1 MILGRDELVRRS
13 LAELEGDV
21 TRASPA
27 GPPAANS
34 DERTRLL
41 PREALD
47 RAALLEE
54 EESEDADS
62 AMLDAAT
69 MMLSREDMAKRR
81 EELLGASG
89 KEQPRRE
96 NFRPGSTKPRGKK

>member
-13 LAELEGDV
+13 LAELEGDI

-27 GPPAANS
+27 GPREANP

-62 AMLDAAT
+62 AILDAAT

-81 EELLGASG
+81 EELLGSSD
-89 KEQPRRE
+89 KEEARRE
-96 NFRPGSTKPRGKK
+96 SFRPGSTRPTGKK